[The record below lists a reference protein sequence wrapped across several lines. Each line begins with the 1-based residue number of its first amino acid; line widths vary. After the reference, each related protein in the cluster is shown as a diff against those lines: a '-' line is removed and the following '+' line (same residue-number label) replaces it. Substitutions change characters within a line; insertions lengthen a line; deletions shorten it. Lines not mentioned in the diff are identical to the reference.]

1 MSRVPFA
8 VLAIVRRH
16 LLANTATTH
25 FDLPSSARREE
36 CVHRLTAGKSVD
48 DRNRILGTAV
58 LTFQFS
64 PRLLAII
71 RHGSFISR
79 SVWDPVNLVDVQ
91 HSEGKPAGL
100 KFFPCM
106 VHHFTVAHSAFCTQ
120 PSHVPVTCCHFHSP
134 LGIFQSTLS
143 VIFKSQSPKL
153 HILRLIP

>member
-1 MSRVPFA
+1 MSGVTLA

-16 LLANTATTH
+16 PLANTATTH
-25 FDLPSSARREE
+25 FDLSSSIGREE
-36 CVHRLTAGKSVD
+36 CVHRFTAGKSVD
-48 DRNRILGTAV
+48 DWNRILGTAV
-58 LTFQFS
+58 FAFQFS

-79 SVWDPVNLVDVQ
+79 SVWDPVSLVDVQ

-106 VHHFTVAHSAFCTQ
+106 VHHFTIAYSAFRTQ
-120 PSHVPVTCCHFHSP
+120 PSHVPVTRCHFHSP

-143 VIFKSQSPKL
+143 VIFKSQSPKQ
-153 HILRLIP
+153 HICRLIP